1 MNLFQIEH
9 PISKQLLTVS
19 EAEYN
24 DFVKLPLPQKAQYW
38 KMTKELR
45 DVSPT
50 EGKVT
55 VPEVSS
61 SALAIQVDGTHYK
74 DMPIQPVQYNHANK
88 LPFIEGSVVKYV
100 SRHKNKN
107 GAKDIK
113 KAIHFLNLLLELE
126 YPEEAS
132 NASS

>member
-1 MNLFQIEH
+1 M
-9 PISKQLLTVS
+9 SKLDDLRAAANTKALLPGQRALVDPETGTITI
-19 EAEYN
+19 
-24 DFVKLPLPQKAQYW
+24 LPERAFA
-38 KMTKELR
+38 
-45 DVSPT
+45 D
-50 EGKVT
+50 
-55 VPEVSS
+55 

-100 SRHKNKN
+100 SRHRNKN

-126 YPEEAS
+126 YPEETS